1 MATVKERAAALNL
14 AGKLY
19 SPIHHPPGCI
29 ILPDQ
34 PTLIT
39 PCQTSFTW
47 SRLISHLQS
56 EVKVKR
62 RRHFLKS
69 HDGCFVGSDA
79 VTVIQDYIS
88 QSKVLGDNN
97 VPRAKAVRV
106 CQVLLDCKVFEAV
119 SCKMF
124 GKESKRSEFQDSFS
138 SLYRFLSTQTPGWSS
153 EENALTSPTKE
164 GNADTQLY
172 RDDDDPMF
180 SHSTPVK
187 PGHIMHILLEELD
200 LSLSYLHIEGL
211 PPSVVSKVWQ
221 EQTVQRLLQLIELP
235 LLDGVLDCGECPL
248 SAANNDEPD
257 ILYTSNYLDREI
269 LKAFKESQT
278 DEWILAALELMDFLP
293 DQQVVEVSRELPSL
307 SHDDEEE
314 EEEHGQWSPTGIQQ
328 CKALLFEILAKHYG
342 QASFQPLLP
351 GGLNDIYTHITEL
364 LVNGKFDVALEVLQL
379 CLKLLPVANREE
391 LYRLLSFMSL
401 AADPQHIRLHKEL
414 ENRIHVKKTFCK
426 AIIQSK
432 SISKGKV
439 DLLLLFML
447 DNHEDIFKVP
457 GSLHKLVSNK
467 LDDVL
472 KKKDPNK
479 QGSTFCQQISSTVYS
494 DTVKDLTNT
503 ELFVLLRNIDEN
515 TKYSMKEKR
524 RLLAQFYKSH
534 PSVFAQYFGS
544 RLSTISLSEV

>member
-1 MATVKERAAALNL
+1 MSTVKERAAALNL

-19 SPIHHPPGCI
+19 SPMHHPSGY
-29 ILPDQ
+29 Q

-39 PCQTSFTW
+39 PCQTSFIW

-69 HDGCFVGSDA
+69 HDNCFVGSDA
-79 VTVIQDYIS
+79 VTVIQDYIN
-88 QSKVLGDNN
+88 QIKILGDAK

-106 CQVLLDCKVFEAV
+106 CQALLDCKVFEAV
-119 SCKMF
+119 SCKTF
-124 GKESKRSEFQDSFS
+124 GKESKRSEFQDSVN
-138 SLYRFLSTQTPGWSS
+138 SLYRFLNTQTPGWSS
-153 EENALTSPTKE
+153 AENSLTSPSKE
-164 GNADTQLY
+164 GNPDTQLY
-172 RDDDDPMF
+172 RDDDPMF

-187 PGHIMHILLEELD
+187 PGHIMNILLEELD
-200 LSLSYLHIEGL
+200 LSLSFLHAEGL
-211 PPSVVSKVWQ
+211 PASVVSKVWQ

-235 LLDGVLDCGECPL
+235 LLDGVLQCGECPL
-248 SAANNDEPD
+248 SAANNNEPD
-257 ILYTSNYLDREI
+257 ILYTSHYLDREI
-269 LKAFKESQT
+269 LKAFKESQK
-278 DEWILAALELMDFLP
+278 DEWLMAALELMDFLP

-307 SHDDEEE
+307 SLDDDNEGS
-314 EEEHGQWSPTGIQQ
+314 EEHGQWSPTGIQQ

-342 QASFQPLLP
+342 QTSFQPLLP
-351 GGLNDIYTHITEL
+351 SGMNDVYAHITEL

-379 CLKLLPVANREE
+379 CLKLLSAANRDE

-432 SISKGKV
+432 SLSKGKV

-457 GSLHKLVSNK
+457 GSLHKLVSDK
-467 LDDVL
+467 LDDVV

-479 QGSTFCQQISSTVYS
+479 QGSAFCQQISSNVYS
-494 DTVKDLTNT
+494 DTIKNLTNT

-524 RLLAQFYKSH
+524 RLLEQFYTSH
-534 PSVFAQYFGS
+534 PEIFTQYFGS